1 MRKDGDGISSSNAK
15 MSSTSFKSLVW
26 RHYRLHGRRNL
37 PWRKNTNPY
46 RILVSEIMLQQTQ
59 VERVAPLYETFVR
72 AFPTARK
79 LACTP
84 LSEVLKSWQ
93 GLGYNRRAKMLHAAA
108 KRIAEGRFPRTVPE
122 LEALPG
128 VGQYTARAIAAFAY
142 NQDVILVETNIRT
155 AILHH
160 FFPGKEKVSD
170 KAVERILEELLP
182 KGKARE
188 WYSALMTTAPTS
200 SVRVFRIT
208 HGASGM
214 RGSRRFPDRF
224 GKRGAPSSASLA
236 GETHRGRVSCLCS
249 VPLAASK
256 SPRRLTRFA
265 GKAWCT
271 ARKAP
276 LMRLRI
282 SGSLL

>member
-1 MRKDGDGISSSNAK
+1 

-188 WYSALMTTAPTS
+188 WYSALMDYGAYLKRS
-200 SVRVFRIT
+200 GISHNARSVRY
-208 HGASGM
+208 
-214 RGSRRFPDRF
+214 
-224 GKRGAPSSASLA
+224 
-236 GETHRGRVSCLCS
+236 
-249 VPLAASK
+249 
-256 SPRRLTRFA
+256 
-265 GKAWCT
+265 
-271 ARKAP
+271 ARQSTF
-276 LMRLRI
+276 
-282 SGSLL
+282 SGSLRQARGAVLRELSRGDASRTRLLSLLGSARRKQVAQALDALCREGMVHSAEGSAYALAD